1 MPDVVPEH
9 LRRPFEGSKLG
20 EALKRLPKGHELAFP
35 EAQAVTVVGVDTA
48 AQVEAPDALPADLP
62 EEWREGLDPVEY
74 ASLKRVLRAA
84 YEHAAFGKGRERHAN
99 DKPFDC
105 QPIMEIGRMVG
116 IGYQLGQAMKKAQE
130 AGGMSRKGRHDA
142 AKAELLGAINYLA
155 SAYLQIEEEQ

>member
-1 MPDVVPEH
+1 MPEPVPEH

-20 EALKRLPKGHELAFP
+20 DVLNRKHKGYELAFP
-35 EAQAVTVVGVDTA
+35 NGEPAVGAEHPD
-48 AQVEAPDALPADLP
+48 AQVEASESQP
-62 EEWREGLDPVEY
+62 DPVEY

-84 YEHAAFGKGRERHAN
+84 YEQAAFGKGRERHAN

-130 AGGMSRKGRHDA
+130 AGGMHRKERHDA
-142 AKAELLGAINYLA
+142 AKAELLGSINYLA
-155 SAYLQIEEEQ
+155 AAYLQIEEEQ

>member
-1 MPDVVPEH
+1 MPEPTPEH

-20 EALKRLPKGHELAFP
+20 DAPKRLPEGYELAFP
-35 EAQAVTVVGVDTA
+35 NGEPAVGAGHPDAQE
-48 AQVEAPDALPADLP
+48 EAPENQP
-62 EEWREGLDPVEY
+62 DPVGY

-84 YEHAAFGKGRERHAN
+84 YEQAAFGKGRERHAN

-116 IGYQLGQAMKKAQE
+116 TGYQLGQAMKKAQE

-155 SAYLQIEEEQ
+155 AAYLQIEEEQ

>member
-1 MPDVVPEH
+1 MTEPVPEH

-20 EALKRLPKGHELAFP
+20 DVLNRKRKGYELAFP
-35 EAQAVTVVGVDTA
+35 EAQAVTVVGVDMA
-48 AQVEAPDALPADLP
+48 AMHEASDGKPDP
-62 EEWREGLDPVEY
+62 GEY

-84 YEHAAFGKGRERHAN
+84 YEQAAFGKGRERHAN

-130 AGGMSRKGRHDA
+130 AGGMSRKERHDA

-155 SAYLQIEEEQ
+155 AAYLQIEEEQ